1 MSLWFNNHSLNHV
14 VFNIHSTIADR
25 TAMPE
30 HTVAKG
36 QWRVY
41 EHLLKPPIELPMR
54 RRKRILVEVYSSAVV
69 TDHFEEIFTEI
80 NKAEPIKWVDM
91 PGVVSKGDRKT
102 TTGAASKLQDRYY
115 EMFKP
120 SQFCRP
126 PHFNIV
132 NFHDA
137 LFAAE
142 FIKKH
147 NLKSSKH

>member
-1 MSLWFNNHSLNHV
+1 
-14 VFNIHSTIADR
+14 
-25 TAMPE
+25 
-30 HTVAKG
+30 
-36 QWRVY
+36 
-41 EHLLKPPIELPMR
+41 
-54 RRKRILVEVYSSAVV
+54 VEVYSSAVV
-69 TDHFEEIFTEI
+69 TDHFEEIFTETAS
-80 NKAEPIKWVDM
+80 KAEPTKWVDM

-115 EMFKP
+115 EIFKP